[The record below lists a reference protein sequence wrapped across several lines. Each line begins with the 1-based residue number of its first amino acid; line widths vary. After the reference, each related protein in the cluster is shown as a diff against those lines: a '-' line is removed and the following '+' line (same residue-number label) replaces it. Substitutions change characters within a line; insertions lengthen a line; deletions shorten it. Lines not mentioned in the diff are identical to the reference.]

1 MMRLIEV
8 VGDFTH
14 ERCGASKEAGREEC
28 LQKVDVMK
36 TRDPERL
43 IAIVLIMSCSLHRCL
58 FGLVWVVVIFVE

>member
-1 MMRLIEV
+1 MMRLNEV
-8 VGDFTH
+8 VGDFIH
-14 ERCGASKEAGREEC
+14 ETCGASKEAGREER

-43 IAIVLIMSCSLHRCL
+43 YVVVLIMSCSLHRCL